1 MNFLYTIQPFHA
13 PNFIG
18 RMSPVEKEIPR
29 WIAFETI
36 ENKSPSAHSMGDQY
50 SLAVLENSCDCPVV
64 TAHQKHWK
72 GIADRRFKC
81 ISSPAFKGC

>member
-29 WIAFETI
+29 WIVIETI
-36 ENKSPSAHSMGDQY
+36 EKKSPSSHSMGDQY
-50 SLAVLENSCDCPVV
+50 SLVIFWKIV
-64 TAHQKHWK
+64 TSALSLQRSKNI
-72 GIADRRFKC
+72 GRA
-81 ISSPAFKGC
+81 

>member
-13 PNFIG
+13 PNFIC

-36 ENKSPSAHSMGDQY
+36 EKNP
-50 SLAVLENSCDCPVV
+50 LLPILWEINTP
-64 TAHQKHWK
+64 
-72 GIADRRFKC
+72 
-81 ISSPAFKGC
+81 